1 MTDLLIMKKLLP
13 FFMLTSFPFFFSSCS
28 KSYELEPRDAGQ
40 YGYEVWQG
48 HFIVQDG
55 VNIPLLFGVE
65 GTEGEEGVRQV
76 RIFSGSKLAH
86 WSYWQEGIARDNSL
100 DSISFKSGVHSKFKG
115 IRKGDVISGVYL
127 DGVNV
132 KVERAK
138 FVVEKKDK
146 QQSAFPQI
154 AKPTDV
160 SPTGTWELDFGTLK
174 DLSDSSELLRYNID
188 RVQTFDLYR
197 NNHTVIGKAYGAGG
211 IQGFDGVMTEDGFI
225 CSSFHHSEP
234 FLIEAT
240 FEDENTFDA
249 KITSTTDVYK
259 VRGKR
264 KSQSREDAEFTGSVI
279 EGIYL
284 TLKAFFR
291 W

>member
-1 MTDLLIMKKLLP
+1 MKKLLP
-13 FFMLTSFPFFFSSCS
+13 FFMLTSFPFFLSSCS

-55 VNIPLLFGVE
+55 VHIPLLFGVE
-65 GTEGEEGVRQV
+65 GSEGVRQV
-76 RIFSGSKLAH
+76 RIFSGSELAH
-86 WSYWQEGIARDNSL
+86 SSYWQEGSEGHTGL
-100 DSISFKSGVHSKFKG
+100 DSVHFKSGVHSEFRG
-115 IRKGDVISGVYL
+115 VRKGDTVSGVYL
-127 DGVNV
+127 DGVNT

-146 QQSAFPQI
+146 QESAFPQI

-174 DLSDSSELLRYNID
+174 DLSDANELLRYTID
-188 RVQTFDLYR
+188 RVKTFDLYR
-197 NNHTVIGKAYGAGG
+197 NNHTVIGRAYGAGG
-211 IQGFDGVMTEDGFI
+211 IQGFDGVMTENGFI
-225 CSSFHHSEP
+225 CSSFHQSEP

-240 FEDENTFDA
+240 FIDENTFDA
-249 KITSTTDVYK
+249 KITSTTDVYE

-264 KSQSREDAEFTGSVI
+264 KSQNTEDAEFTGSVI
-279 EGIYL
+279 QGIYL
-284 TLKAFFR
+284 SLKAFFR